1 MNRFELTVIVPFY
14 NEEKTLQTAV
24 FNLLNEN
31 FASEILLIDDG
42 SSDLSNEIAKE
53 LAKKFSEVRLVE
65 SQENI
70 GKGHAVRLGINNA
83 SKKYI
88 GVLDADLEYLPTD
101 LKNLYIKI
109 SENELDIVCGS
120 RFIGNYK
127 RDNLYF
133 RTYLANKF
141 LSKLFSIIYKK
152 KVTDVATCLKVFKKD
167 IVDEIE
173 LESNGFEIEVE
184 LLAKILKRFNK
195 YEEIPIKYFARSYE
209 EGKKI
214 KLIDG
219 LRYLF
224 IMFKFR

>member
-14 NEEKTLQTAV
+14 NEENTLQTAV

-42 SSDLSNEIAKE
+42 SSDLSNEIARE

-83 SKKYI
+83 TKKYI

-101 LKNLYIKI
+101 LKNLYFKI

-167 IVDEIE
+167 IVDQIE

-184 LLAKILKRFNK
+184 LLAKILIRFNK

>member
-14 NEEKTLQTAV
+14 NEENTLQTAV

-42 SSDLSNEIAKE
+42 SSDLSNEIARE

-83 SKKYI
+83 TKKYI

-101 LKNLYIKI
+101 LKNLYFKI

-127 RDNLYF
+127 E
-133 RTYLANKF
+133 T
-141 LSKLFSIIYKK
+141 IY
-152 KVTDVATCLKVFKKD
+152 TSEH
-167 IVDEIE
+167 I
-173 LESNGFEIEVE
+173 
-184 LLAKILKRFNK
+184 
-195 YEEIPIKYFARSYE
+195 
-209 EGKKI
+209 
-214 KLIDG
+214 
-219 LRYLF
+219 
-224 IMFKFR
+224 